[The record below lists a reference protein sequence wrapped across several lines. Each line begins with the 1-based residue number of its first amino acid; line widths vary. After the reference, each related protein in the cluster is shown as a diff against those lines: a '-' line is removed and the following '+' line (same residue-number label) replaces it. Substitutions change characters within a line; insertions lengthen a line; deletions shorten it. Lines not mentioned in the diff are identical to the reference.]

1 MDLAAIKAGIV
12 TNVYHL
18 TPARNVP
25 LHQHAKHDEI
35 FYCLAGTGVGILAD
49 QQIPLQPGQTFIVP
63 ASTMHTVRTDSDLY
77 VASFLVPISDASTP
91 TPAPSAT

>member
-1 MDLAAIKAGIV
+1 MDIAQIKSGIV

-18 TPARNVP
+18 TAARNVP

-49 QQIPLQPGQTFIVP
+49 QQIPLHPGQTFVVP

-77 VASFLVPISDASTP
+77 VASFLVPISEASTQ
-91 TPAPSAT
+91 TPPSSAP